1 MPGYIT
7 YAENTVRCLWRTNV
21 PFASGVMYE
30 QYARNVEAPVLNY
43 KVSAEVSWSTCI
55 YFKEV
60 FNIYLSSYLNICVYS
75 MNRLSV
81 HA

>member
-43 KVSAEVSWSTCI
+43 KVSAEVS
-55 YFKEV
+55 
-60 FNIYLSSYLNICVYS
+60 
-75 MNRLSV
+75 
-81 HA
+81 